1 MKSSNE
7 AALIWAQLW
16 PEVIMIMVCKI
27 LFMYCRCNSPILVK
41 ALSSEWGDLW
51 VLLVLWLTVVC
62 QHGAVLHTWCQQE
75 RLSCS
80 WTLRCIQG
88 LGYFLG
94 ILLVTAESV
103 LFFERRR
110 CQRGFL
116 SCCPDD
122 SPGGRELVNAEQKS
136 DYRQLRLHLNN
147 YSTIIL
153 SFILIHVNATH

>member
-1 MKSSNE
+1 MRRPVSFTG
-7 AALIWAQLW
+7 ALINCSLPAWSCSL
-16 PEVIMIMVCKI
+16 
-27 LFMYCRCNSPILVK
+27 
-41 ALSSEWGDLW
+41 
-51 VLLVLWLTVVC
+51 
-62 QHGAVLHTWCQQE
+62 QQE

-80 WTLRCIQG
+80 RTLRCIQG

-110 CQRGFL
+110 CFLLL

-136 DYRQLRLHLNN
+136 DYRQLQLHLNN
-147 YSTIIL
+147 CSTIIL